1 MFHGQGNQHTHIMYT
16 HIGAMR
22 MESMY
27 VYRKNPLVEGVNIE
41 AARVEM
47 YKLLAQDKYV
57 HQ

>member
-22 MESMY
+22 WFFHESMY
-27 VYRKNPLVEGVNIE
+27 INPLRKNPLVEGVNTE

-47 YKLLAQDKYV
+47 YKLQ
-57 HQ
+57 